1 MTINYTQNNKPTI
14 LITGSEGSM
23 ANWMIK
29 HNLKD
34 YRVIGLDNCSRYG
47 EKTAQ
52 TSYILEKGDLCDI
65 AWVDSIFD
73 QYRPDY
79 VIHAA
84 AQIYGVVGFH
94 KYSADILG
102 INAASTY
109 SVLSSCAKYN
119 VKKVA
124 YFSSSMVYE
133 RSESIPFKEEQVD
146 DLPCPYTGY
155 GFSKLFGEKLLKEY
169 HTQYGLNY
177 VIWRPFNIVTP
188 LEKFENEIGIAHVIP
203 DMIKKIVIDRQPSI
217 EILGSGEQ
225 TRCFTWIGDV
235 ADLVCRWS
243 WDPVT
248 DCQEFNIGGDTPV
261 TMIEL
266 CKLIW
271 AKTRKNEK
279 FSCYH
284 SEAFKDDVIIRIPD
298 YTKAQNTFNWSHSK
312 TLEEMLEI
320 CIEGVQIE

>member
-1 MTINYTQNNKPTI
+1 MKTIHKKNKPTI
-14 LITGSEGSM
+14 LITGSEGSV
-23 ANWMIK
+23 ANWIIK
-29 HNLKD
+29 NNLND
-34 YRVIGLDNCSRYG
+34 FQVIGLDNCKRYN
-47 EKTAQ
+47 KTHSDS
-52 TSYILEKGDLCDI
+52 SYILEKGDLCNID
-65 AWVDSIFD
+65 WVDDMFARY
-73 QYRPDY
+73 QPDY

-109 SVLSSCAKYN
+109 SVLAACAKYA

-133 RSESIPFKEEQVD
+133 RSETVPFREEQVD

-169 HTQYGLNY
+169 NKQYGLNY

-188 LEKFENEIGIAHVIP
+188 LEHFENEPGIAHVIP
-203 DMIKKIVIDRQPSI
+203 DMIKKIVIDRQRSI

-235 ADLVCRWS
+235 ADLVSQWS
-243 WDPVT
+243 WNPVT
-248 DCQEFNIGGDTPV
+248 DRQEFNIGGDTPI
-261 TMIEL
+261 TMIDL
-266 CKLIW
+266 CKMIW
-271 AKTRKNEK
+271 AKTRINEE
-279 FSCYH
+279 FSCH
-284 SEAFKDDVIIRIPD
+284 HRESFPDDVIVRIPD
-298 YTKAQNTFNWSHSK
+298 YSKAQKTFGWCHSK
-312 TLEEMLEI
+312 NLNEMIDI
-320 CIEGVQIE
+320 CLRGT